1 MPKRIVENE
10 SIPEVSTRAVTLEK
24 FRGVDLSS
32 SVTNVAATRSPAA
45 PNMMPS
51 ADGFPVKRPGW
62 HAVLTLEGEVHG
74 AYTLVK
80 NGTAHRLVHAGTTL
94 YKVTVGE
101 DGAETADAVY
111 TEMADRES
119 SGVQLNEKLWLLDG
133 KTYLVYDGE
142 TVQPASA
149 VATVP
154 KITIAKAPNGKS
166 GATSYLPVNL
176 LTGKRTDSYRGTE
189 ETKAET
195 VYYLSFNALTDTAVT
210 AQVLQADGSWA
221 AKAEGT
227 DFTVDRPLGKVTFKT
242 APGKSPVDGEDNVQI
257 TNKDYERLGRSYNI
271 DIFDWNDIDFNRF
284 TFNSLDGPV
293 VVPMRKKAKKI
304 QTFQLKVENARP
316 NEPFGLLAIQINF
329 KVGGLVKK

>member
-101 DGAETADAVY
+101 DGAETAAAVY

-210 AQVLQADGSWA
+210 AQVLQADFSGIDAVISMNV
-221 AKAEGT
+221 
-227 DFTVDRPLGKVTFKT
+227 TVDTLKSEVFADFLRHHPVPKDRYCIEVTEQNTLLLDDAMRQRLKEFKDLGYSL
-242 APGKSPVDGEDNVQI
+242 AVDDFSMGSTSLKYLQSSQFELVKLDGSLVKNGR
-257 TNKDYERLGRSYNI
+257 TRAAGRS
-271 DIFDWNDIDFNRF
+271 FSRF
-284 TFNSLDGPV
+284 YIWPS
-293 VVPMRKKAKKI
+293 R
-304 QTFQLKVENARP
+304 
-316 NEPFGLLAIQINF
+316 
-329 KVGGLVKK
+329 

>member
-94 YKVTVGE
+94 YRVTVGE
-101 DGAETADAVY
+101 DGAETAAAVY

-242 APGKSPVDGEDNVQI
+242 APGKSPVDGEDRNTKSQN
-257 TNKDYERLGRSYNI
+257 TRQALPPCRT
-271 DIFDWNDIDFNRF
+271 R
-284 TFNSLDGPV
+284 
-293 VVPMRKKAKKI
+293 
-304 QTFQLKVENARP
+304 
-316 NEPFGLLAIQINF
+316 
-329 KVGGLVKK
+329 